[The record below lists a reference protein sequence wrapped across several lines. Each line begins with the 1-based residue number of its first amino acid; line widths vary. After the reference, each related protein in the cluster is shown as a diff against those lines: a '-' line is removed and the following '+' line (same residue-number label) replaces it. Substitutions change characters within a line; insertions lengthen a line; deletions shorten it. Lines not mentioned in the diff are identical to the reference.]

1 MSEQRRFSN
10 DAASVRDAR
19 RFVLDAVGGVP
30 PAAAD
35 AIAVMVSELAANAVR
50 HTVSHFTVTVDRLP
64 DRIRVEVG
72 DSGPGDPVVR
82 APDPAE
88 LSGRGLQIVRALAG
102 DWGVIPAAGMQGK
115 TVWFTIAVD
124 PAVDESQSTAAR
136 LTQPVDRRDL
146 HAGGGRTSPSTRG
159 AQGDPA
165 NRARH
170 LRSRGNAIRRDY
182 ERQAWRHSLRAR
194 LRRARCSP
202 LSKAESSPAT
212 NALCD

>member
-1 MSEQRRFSN
+1 MSERRRFPN

-19 RFVLDAVGGVP
+19 RFVLDAVAGVP
-30 PAAAD
+30 PGAAD

-50 HTVSHFTVTVDRLP
+50 HTVSHFTVAVDRLP

-82 APDPAE
+82 MPAPAE

-102 DWGVIPAAGMQGK
+102 DWGVIPAVGMQGK

-124 PAVDESQSTAAR
+124 PALDESQGIAGR
-136 LTQPVDRRDL
+136 LRQPVERRDS
-146 HAGGGRTSPSTRG
+146 HVGEGRTSPSTRG
-159 AQGDPA
+159 GPGGPS
-165 NRARH
+165 NRA
-170 LRSRGNAIRRDY
+170 SRARPY
-182 ERQAWRHSLRAR
+182 ERQASRHCLRAR
-194 LRRARCSP
+194 LRSARCSP
-202 LSKAESSPAT
+202 RNRAESSPAT